1 MEFKENVCYQTME
14 DFIDDLEYNRI
25 FEYTEPEQATVHQRM
40 TNKLI
45 ERHTTNGVI
54 DKANIVF
61 EMIRT
66 YMLAGYWTEYDKD
79 NDQVYVCWEEE
90 E

>member
-1 MEFKENVCYQTME
+1 MNFEENVCYETME
-14 DFIDDLEYNRI
+14 DFISDLEYNGVL
-25 FEYTEPEQATVHQRM
+25 EYTEPEQASFWQGVMNR
-40 TNKLI
+40 LI
-45 ERHTTNGVI
+45 ERHTLNGVV

-79 NDQVYVCWEEE
+79 NDQVYVCWDAE
-90 E
+90 